1 MTTDTPKRLL
11 HLLSLLQTPR
21 EWPGS
26 ELADRLG
33 VTDRTIRR
41 DVERLRDLGYPVES
55 TRGTFGG
62 YRLVAGK
69 AMPPLLLED
78 DEAVAIAVGLRS
90 SAGHTVAGLAE
101 ASVRAL
107 AKLEQVLPSRLR
119 RRVTSLGTAT
129 TPLTRWQ
136 GPQVDAEVLTVLAAG
151 ASGGER
157 LRFGYRAADG
167 TETKRLVEPAG
178 LVSAG
183 RRWYFVAYDNDRDD
197 WRMFR
202 VDRITRP
209 FATGVRPP
217 RRELPATD
225 AAAFV
230 EARMGGDRPR
240 YRARATLHAP
250 YKLLARRLAGTEGLT
265 RLDDERCEF
274 VTEADALDW
283 LALRLTALGCEFEVH
298 EPRELADYLRD
309 LAGRASRA
317 AGTEEAEVEGA
328 RERRGAG

>member
-41 DVERLRDLGYPVES
+41 DIERLRDLGYPVES

-151 ASGGER
+151 AAGGER

-197 WRMFR
+197 WRLFR

-240 YRARATLHAP
+240 YRARVTLHAP
-250 YKLLARRLAGTEGLT
+250 HKDLARRLGDAAAGLT
-265 RLDDERCEF
+265 RIDGGRYEF
-274 VTEADALDW
+274 VTEADALEW
-283 LALRLTALGCEFEVH
+283 LALRLASLGCEFEVH
-298 EPRELADYLRD
+298 EPPELAEYLRD

-317 AGTEEAEVEGA
+317 AGAEGEARASDGTGEG
-328 RERRGAG
+328 